1 MTLWQSY
8 LAITCS
14 IIVILGGIVK
24 IYQLTKRIDASIGLD
39 REGRTVSE
47 RIGRVEHQL
56 WPNGGSSLMDK
67 VNANERVN
75 NEISGEITIIRELL
89 QALLTNRQ

>member
-1 MTLWQSY
+1 VTLWQSY

>member
-1 MTLWQSY
+1 MTQWQTY

-14 IIVILGGIVK
+14 VIVILGGMVK

-67 VNANERVN
+67 VNANERIN
-75 NEISGEITIIRELL
+75 SEISGEITIIRELL
-89 QALLTNRQ
+89 QALLTNRK

>member
-1 MTLWQSY
+1 MTQWQSY

-67 VNANERVN
+67 VNANERIN

-89 QALLTNRQ
+89 QALLTNRK

>member
-1 MTLWQSY
+1 MTHWQSY

-67 VNANERVN
+67 VNANERIN

-89 QALLTNRQ
+89 QALLTNRK